1 MFFRKRVPGLSEA
14 GLARFAARAASSL
27 SLQGAVHIMV
37 TSNREM
43 RSLNRRFRSKDKP
56 TDVLSFPAES
66 FPAGSWAGDIAIS
79 AEIASRNARELGHN
93 ASQEI
98 KILTLH
104 GVLHLAG
111 YDHENDDG
119 EMARKEAQLRRKFRL
134 PEGLTERSGIHPQ
147 NRQNKEMRRQQK
159 STAAGGQISSGKA
172 RKRPE

>member
-14 GLARFAARAASSL
+14 GLARFAARAASTIGL
-27 SLQGAVHIMV
+27 RGAVHILI
-37 TSNREM
+37 TSNKEM

-56 TDVLSFPAES
+56 TDVLSFPAER
-66 FPAGSWAGDIAIS
+66 FPGENWAGDIAIS
-79 AEIASRNARELGHN
+79 AEIASRNALELGHQ

-111 YDHENDDG
+111 YDHENDAG
-119 EMARKEAQLRRKFRL
+119 EMAHKEAQLRRKFRL
-134 PEGLTERSGIHPQ
+134 PEGLTERSGIRPKS
-147 NRQNKEMRRQQK
+147 RQNKGMNRQHK
-159 STAAGGQISSGKA
+159 TTAAGARFSSRKA